1 MGRTIDRAGAY
12 VPKTCTWELTLRCNL
27 DCGHCGSR
35 AGRPRHDEMD
45 EATALR
51 VMGELA
57 ALGCEKV
64 TLSGGEP
71 TLSPYWEALAVEG
84 ARLGVRVN
92 MITNGLAADRGLVKR
107 ARAVGL
113 RGLGVSLDGLE
124 EAHDRLRGRR
134 GMYRRVMDLLD
145 DGAAEGL
152 PIGVITTIWKGN
164 LDDLETM
171 AELLEGRV
179 YVWQVQLGESM
190 GNLKDRGFE
199 QVTPRDLLEIVPT
212 LARIATANRLPLRVA
227 DNIGYYGPHEP
238 RLRSKPG
245 SAASRAWRGCKAGLR
260 HLGIEADGGVKGC
273 LSLQSVKT
281 TEGNLQREALAD
293 IWFREGAFAYN
304 RSFSLDDLAGFCR
317 RCSYAQLCR
326 GGCTSARTCEGGVDN
341 PFCYHRVEVLAR
353 EKERAWVRRVVSQAL
368 APAALATLVSLSWGC
383 HEEPDAYGLPDAD
396 GDGDIDAD
404 AYGMPDADTD
414 DGGVDYYGMPDAD
427 LYGLDADP
435 DGIDYYGMPDA
446 DADDGGADWYGVP
459 DADADDGGADWY
471 GMPDADADADAD
483 ADTDDGGAD
492 YYGLPE

>member
-1 MGRTIDRAGAY
+1 
-12 VPKTCTWELTLRCNL
+12 
-27 DCGHCGSR
+27 
-35 AGRPRHDEMD
+35 MD

-71 TLSPYWEALAVEG
+71 TLSPSWEALAAEG

-92 MITNGLAADRGLVKR
+92 MITNGLSADRGLVER

-113 RGLGVSLDGLE
+113 RGLGVSLDGFE
-124 EAHDRLRGRR
+124 AAHDRLRGRS
-134 GMYRRVMDLLD
+134 GMYGRVMDLLD

-164 LDDLETM
+164 LHDLEAM

-190 GNLKDRGFE
+190 GNLKDRGTE

-212 LARIATANRLPLRVA
+212 LARIAVANRVPLRVA
-227 DNIGYYGPHEP
+227 DNIGYYGPHEL

-245 SAASRAWRGCKAGLR
+245 AATSRAWRGCKAGLR

-273 LSLQSVKT
+273 LSLQSVTT
-281 TEGNLQREALAD
+281 TEGNLRREALAD

-317 RCSYAQLCR
+317 RCAYAQLCR

-341 PFCYHRVEVLAR
+341 PFCYHRVEALEL
-353 EKERAWVRRVVSQAL
+353 EKQRSVVRRIVTQAL
-368 APAALATLVSLSWGC
+368 APAALAALVGLSWGC
-383 HEEPDAYGLPDAD
+383 PEEPDAYGLPD

-404 AYGMPDADTD
+404 AYGVPDADVD

-435 DGIDYYGMPDA
+435 DGVDYYGMPDA
-446 DADDGGADWYGVP
+446 DAD
-459 DADADDGGADWY
+459 ADADDGGADYYGIDADVY
-471 GMPDADADADAD
+471 GMPDADADAD

-492 YYGLPE
+492 WYGMPD